1 MMYRSTLAPLG
12 PLALTL
18 SLALACSAGSTS
30 SSGTGGTGGS
40 GGDDTAGGNDPGPGG
55 GPSGVGGSAG
65 GFAVGGGG
73 VGGGP
78 EEIAEVFG
86 HSPTQLFRLD
96 PDTKQLTTV
105 GPFNGCSQVID
116 IALDADSNIVAT
128 TFDGLYSVDK
138 TNASCSLIASGNFPN
153 SLSFIPAGTL
163 DPNVEALVG
172 YRFDEYVRIDPA
184 TGAISTIGY
193 LGGNGLGSSGDI
205 VSVKG
210 GNTYLTVNGAG
221 CGDCLVQIN
230 PSNGS
235 IVQNWGPLGYGSVWG
250 IAFWAGTV
258 YGFNNGGALFEVT
271 FENGVMSTM
280 LVAQQGAEF
289 WGAGSTTSAPPIPI
303 PD

>member
-1 MMYRSTLAPLG
+1 MSYRRTLAPL
-12 PLALTL
+12 ALCF
-18 SLALACSAGSTS
+18 ALACSTGSS
-30 SSGTGGTGGS
+30 DSSGSGGAGGDEGSSGPGGTGS
-40 GGDDTAGGNDPGPGG
+40 GVGG
-55 GPSGVGGSAG
+55 GPSGAGGVAG

-73 VGGGP
+73 VGGGQ

-116 IALDADSNIVAT
+116 IALDVDSNILAT
-128 TFDGLYSVDK
+128 TFDGLYAVDK
-138 TNASCSLIASGNFPN
+138 TNAACTLIASGSFPN

-172 YRFDEYVRIDPA
+172 YRFDEYVRIDP
-184 TGAISTIGY
+184 TSGAISTIGY

-210 GNTYLTVNGAG
+210 GNTYLAVNGAG

-230 PSNGS
+230 PSTGA
-235 IVQNWGPLGYGSVWG
+235 IMQNWGPLGFSGVWG

-258 YGFNNGGALFEVT
+258 YGFNNSGALFEVT

-280 LVAQQGAEF
+280 LVAQQDTEF